1 METKDNKL
9 VRDGITT
16 PTVKGRD
23 SIERDRAGRE
33 ETNIQKPADKHIQRW
48 QVHSDNPTHKDM
60 KALPHE
66 QRQPD
71 AKIYRGIRCQHYR
84 QQNKATRRPAGNVSN
99 WHHLFFLTPLIYS
112 QHWQC
117 ESKLKEHSAASALYC
132 MHNAKIKKGAG
143 SKADITTHAFM
154 LPDDVS
160 LPHQREPQLLQ
171 KGTRGQNKRRPPR
184 FINSQSINM
193 QSVAR

>member
-1 METKDNKL
+1 MTIL
-9 VRDGITT
+9 
-16 PTVKGRD
+16 
-23 SIERDRAGRE
+23 
-33 ETNIQKPADKHIQRW
+33 HIKTW
-48 QVHSDNPTHKDM
+48 K
-60 KALPHE
+60 
-66 QRQPD
+66 
-71 AKIYRGIRCQHYR
+71 HYR
-84 QQNKATRRPAGNVSN
+84 TNEGSQMQRYIVESDVSITDSKIKPPRRPAGNVSN

-117 ESKLKEHSAASALYC
+117 ESKVKEHSAASALYC

-143 SKADITTHAFM
+143 SKADITTHAYM